1 MYARSRC
8 QIVRVDFS
16 FLKSSQRHAAL
27 AANTARNRQHGAPTR
42 RGGAVDWL
50 HPWWREEPL
59 KLKKP
64 LYDRVWWVETSTAC
78 TRPSASMW
86 HGSLMEVVEQAYVS
100 ACRCVLPAFVCHS
113 VSLCMSMLT
122 RDACCCACQAC
133 TCNAYLDAGSYS
145 RLILLV
151 SRSAPE
157 GGPSFSVG
165 PCGRAVFLGRPLRA
179 GRLSRS
185 ALWAGRLTR
194 SAPEGGPFS
203 LVGIISNSTDLAAR
217 SGRNPIGPCRQHLLC
232 LLLCPCRRLFL
243 CPCGQLQAA
252 TRCRIR
258 SNHSTRRGSP
268 TS

>member
-1 MYARSRC
+1 MCAHSHRPF
-8 QIVRVDFS
+8 VRVDLA
-16 FLKSSQRHAAL
+16 FLNPSRRHAPL

-50 HPWWREEPL
+50 NPCWREEPP

-165 PCGRAVFLGRPLRA
+165 PCGRAVF
-179 GRLSRS
+179 SRS
-185 ALWAGRLTR
+185 APWAGRLTR

-203 LVGIISNSTDLAAR
+203 RSAPEGGPSFSVG
-217 SGRNPIGPCRQHLLC
+217 P
-232 LLLCPCRRLFL
+232 
-243 CPCGQLQAA
+243 
-252 TRCRIR
+252 
-258 SNHSTRRGSP
+258 
-268 TS
+268 